1 VEALLDHVMSHEGV
15 ALMTASQIGD
25 WYASEMARLKSDLG

>member
-1 VEALLDHVMSHEGV
+1 MDYVISHEGV

-25 WYASEMARLKSDLG
+25 WYTGEMARLRRDAA

>member
-1 VEALLDHVMSHEGV
+1 MLLDYVIGHEGV

-25 WYASEMARLKSDLG
+25 WYRAAMAKA